1 MKLFNLIKASVV
13 TLFLSFAYMAAAQA
27 QSTIL
32 VVDQTRVLQE
42 SEVGKHVKR
51 QLESISKAMENEVK
65 NAMKPIESEGNRL
78 KAELKNMSV
87 DALKSRPD
95 LQQRAKTLQEKMQ
108 KQQVEAAYKQRELQI
123 TEQKAMNKVK
133 EKLATILKSIVD
145 ERKADVMI
153 DRSVIIYT
161 SPSADVTD
169 TVISRLNSQMRTVSV
184 IRERLPRKPL
194 TAPKK

>member
-1 MKLFNLIKASVV
+1 MKLFNLIKVSVV

-51 QLESISKAMENEVK
+51 QLESISKAMENEMK